1 MHIIIGI
8 LKNMG
13 IALLSIVCLIAGLYL
28 LLLVFDWWLKL
39 KTGRREQEGLS
50 NLLVTAFKEQQSAS
64 HPEAEAGNS
73 PIASENNKEI

>member
-50 NLLVTAFKEQQSAS
+50 NLLVTAFKEQQSS
-64 HPEAEAGNS
+64 RH
-73 PIASENNKEI
+73 SEGEDQKNPLEDEKNE